1 MKKFS
6 KFVLAIGFLTSVCW
20 TASAAELKEHNL
32 RGFPKNLDGG
42 KNYDADT
49 LTPDQLKICLQTSRK
64 MDLLSN
70 ILNSQSDGFNASIA
84 NLNTL
89 AQNIELSQAYLDSH
103 PTAEVNDED
112 AMAERN
118 KKVRAHNEMTADY
131 NQRTAAY
138 EKETKSYTENNS
150 RYRSMR
156 ANFSENCATKGFYRE
171 DMDAAIL
178 EN

>member
-6 KFVLAIGFLTSVCW
+6 KIVLTIGFVISACSTV
-20 TASAAELKEHNL
+20 SAAELKEHSL
-32 RGFPKNLDGG
+32 RGFPKSLDGS
-42 KNYDADT
+42 KSYDAKT
-49 LTPDQLKICLQTSRK
+49 LTPEQLKTCLQMSSK
-64 MDLLSN
+64 LDLLSN
-70 ILNSQSDGFNASIA
+70 ILNSQSDGFNTTVV

-89 AQNIELSQAYLDSH
+89 AEQIEQSQAYLDSN
-103 PTAEVNDED
+103 PTSEVNDDE
-112 AMAERN
+112 AMAKRN
-118 KKVRAHNEMTADY
+118 EKVRAHNDMVSAY

-150 RYRSMR
+150 RYNAMR
-156 ANFSENCATKGFYRE
+156 TDFSENCATKSFYRE